1 MQTFTKFKSRMLKVH
16 WLFAILLFLLLQP
29 MVSNAQED
37 SETKPNRD
45 SVIAAAR
52 EIMGMQNYCALIT
65 IDSAGMPNVR
75 TMNPYPL
82 EEDMT
87 VWMATNR
94 QSRKVKEMQSNPNVC
109 VYYADH
115 KIASGYVAINGMAE
129 IIGDKDLLVK
139 KKREYWEQVVP
150 DWENVLVLIKI
161 IPQKL
166 EVVNYKRGLSGNS
179 VTWKSPFI
187 EFNNP

>member
-1 MQTFTKFKSRMLKVH
+1 MKTKEN
-16 WLFAILLFLLLQP
+16 LLIFLISSLLLLQ
-29 MVSNAQED
+29 SESLAQEKQND
-37 SETKPNRD
+37 ANRD

-65 IDSAGMPNVR
+65 IDSSGMPNVR

-82 EEDMT
+82 EENIT

-94 QSRKVKEMQSNPNVC
+94 QSRKVKEIQNNPNVC

-115 KIASGYVAINGMAE
+115 KNASGYVAINGKAE
-129 IIGDKDLLVK
+129 IIDDKDLLVK

-150 DWENVLVLIKI
+150 DWKNVLVLIKI

-166 EVVNYKRGLSGNS
+166 EVVNYKYGLYGDQL
-179 VTWKSPFI
+179 TWKSPFI
-187 EFNNP
+187 EFDNP